1 MVATGTVLQITEL
14 RSTWDRKQLLT
25 LKRELAKLINPFSE
39 GLPGFEI
46 DIIAPAEEDADRDDQ
61 EFPVNGKVQNTII
74 DALRRRTT
82 SISIAL
88 TNNGQTIETILAD
101 RGDVIYRIR
110 ERNPYPKLADS
121 ALHADIHFLNR
132 SAKTVFARRMGIPSV
147 QFGSIFLFRNGFRV
161 FPIGSENDDFFGL
174 GRRQQ
179 QGIRRFLG
187 NRDLIGRV
195 EVEGAT
201 GFNEAT
207 SRDQGLIR
215 TPEVRELMECIRD
228 KCVRRLERYVVD
240 ISWKDRFDKDVEDT
254 SRMRL
259 DENVALIGQLVSRLA
274 ATDGVELLDYN
285 PELIRIVDEKS
296 TAFEASLKSLEL
308 LAEKTGNSDLLKQV
322 DEAATRMREL
332 QAAEADAREAER
344 RAEDRLTAAERTT
357 TIVQAKYSAELE
369 RNQFL
374 VAAASLDEDT
384 ILNLHHQIIMHAS
397 GCTPRRKAHDGKT

>member
-1 MVATGTVLQITEL
+1 MPQPFRVSTGLKDLIGRDLITNEFVAVFELVKNSFDADAKTVQLFFDDDGITILDNGKGMSHEDIHNKWLFVAYSAKRDGTEDLDYRDTINRRRKVYAGAKGVGRFSCDRLGTKLLLSSRAKNHPVQILEIDWTLYERDSKQEFGEIGFTLTEDNAFPDCNYQPGGGTGTVLQITEL

-161 FPIGSENDDFFGL
+161 FPIGSE
-174 GRRQQ
+174 
-179 QGIRRFLG
+179 
-187 NRDLIGRV
+187 
-195 EVEGAT
+195 E
-201 GFNEAT
+201 
-207 SRDQGLIR
+207 
-215 TPEVRELMECIRD
+215 
-228 KCVRRLERYVVD
+228 
-240 ISWKDRFDKDVEDT
+240 
-254 SRMRL
+254 
-259 DENVALIGQLVSRLA
+259 
-274 ATDGVELLDYN
+274 
-285 PELIRIVDEKS
+285 
-296 TAFEASLKSLEL
+296 
-308 LAEKTGNSDLLKQV
+308 
-322 DEAATRMREL
+322 
-332 QAAEADAREAER
+332 
-344 RAEDRLTAAERTT
+344 
-357 TIVQAKYSAELE
+357 
-369 RNQFL
+369 
-374 VAAASLDEDT
+374 
-384 ILNLHHQIIMHAS
+384 
-397 GCTPRRKAHDGKT
+397 

>member
-1 MVATGTVLQITEL
+1 M
-14 RSTWDRKQLLT
+14 SFQLAQ
-25 LKRELAKLINPFSE
+25 R
-39 GLPGFEI
+39 
-46 DIIAPAEEDADRDDQ
+46 
-61 EFPVNGKVQNTII
+61 
-74 DALRRRTT
+74 
-82 SISIAL
+82 
-88 TNNGQTIETILAD
+88 
-101 RGDVIYRIR
+101 
-110 ERNPYPKLADS
+110 
-121 ALHADIHFLNR
+121 
-132 SAKTVFARRMGIPSV
+132 
-147 QFGSIFLFRNGFRV
+147 
-161 FPIGSENDDFFGL
+161 NDDFFGL

-397 GCTPRRKAHDGKT
+397 DVHLGVKRMMVKLRKGNPVPKEDWIDFSGTYFVSQ